1 MELNNNIPDYLNAI
15 SINPKKQFEILDFI
29 GEGTFGQVFK
39 ARHIKSGK
47 IYSVKR
53 MKKSQQ

>member
-1 MELNNNIPDYLNAI
+1 MELNNNIPDYLNSI

-47 IYSVKR
+47 IYSVKII
-53 MKKSQQ
+53 KNEKI